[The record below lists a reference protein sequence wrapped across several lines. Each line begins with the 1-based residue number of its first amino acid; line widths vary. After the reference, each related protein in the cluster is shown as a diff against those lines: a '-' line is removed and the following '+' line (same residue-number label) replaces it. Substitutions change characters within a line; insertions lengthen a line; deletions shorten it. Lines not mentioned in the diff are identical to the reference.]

1 VGENLLDK
9 AAALSANSDVRASC
23 AIKRIDP
30 RTGEALWRREY
41 KGDPDTVNIRGT
53 QLLIQFPRR
62 IEVLKF
68 FSL

>member
-1 VGENLLDK
+1 V
-9 AAALSANSDVRASC
+9 AAR
-23 AIKRIDP
+23 
-30 RTGEALWRREY
+30 Y